1 MNVVVI
7 GGGYAGVMA
16 ANRLTQR
23 DDVAVTLINPRPR
36 FVQRLR
42 LHQFVAGARD
52 ATTAYQEVLSEQVR
66 LVVDTATGINAA
78 NRTVTLGC
86 GDTIAYDYLIYAAG
100 SGSATPDVPGA
111 REFAYPLATFEE
123 AQRLRP
129 ALDAA
134 TTVTV
139 VGAGA
144 TGVEVAAELA
154 EEGKRVTLV
163 AGGEV
168 GPYLHPRVRRGVVRQ
183 LTKLGVTI
191 VDSRKVTAVTA
202 GAVTLDDGREVPGDV
217 TVWTAGF
224 GVPDLAARSGLRT
237 DDAGRVLTDETL
249 TSIDDDRIL
258 AAGDSAAPSGVPLR
272 MSCQTAR
279 PLGAHAADTV
289 LARLAGTE
297 PARINIGY
305 FGQCFGVGRH
315 AAAVQFASRDDVP
328 NRLHIGGR
336 VAAMIKEIALSSMAK
351 ELAAE
356 ARRPGKFS
364 WAFKDDTRA
373 QLLRDARAAA
383 VTR

>member
-23 DDVAVTLINPRPR
+23 DDITVTLINPRPR

-42 LHQFVAGARD
+42 LHQLVAGVHE
-52 ATTAYQEVLSEQVR
+52 ATTAYQDVLSAKVR
-66 LVVDTATGINAA
+66 LVVDAATEIDAA
-78 NRTVTLGC
+78 TRTVALAS
-86 GDTIAYDYLIYAAG
+86 GDTIAYDYLIYAVG
-100 SGSATPDVPGA
+100 SGTTTPTVPGA
-111 REFAYPLATFEE
+111 AGFAHQIATFEE
-123 AQRLRP
+123 AQRVRP
-129 ALDAA
+129 AVVAA

-163 AGGEV
+163 CDEV
-168 GPYLHPRVRRGVVRQ
+168 GPYLHPRIRRVVVRQ

-191 VDSRKVTAVTA
+191 VDGVRVTAVLD
-202 GAVTLDDGREVPGDV
+202 GAVTLDDDREVPGDV
-217 TVWTAGF
+217 TIWTAGF
-224 GVPDLAARSGLRT
+224 GVPDLAARSGLHA
-237 DDAGRVLTDETL
+237 DEAGRLLTDETL
-249 TSIDDDRIL
+249 TSVDDDRIL

-279 PLGAHAADTV
+279 PLGAHAADTI

-297 PARINIGY
+297 PARIDIGY
-305 FGQCFGVGRH
+305 FGQCFGIGRH
-315 AAAVQFASRDDVP
+315 AAAVQLASRDDVP
-328 NRLHIGGR
+328 NRFHIGGR
-336 VAAMIKEIALSSMAK
+336 AAAKIKEIAMSSMAK

-364 WAFKDDTRA
+364 WAFKDGTRA
-373 QLLRDARAAA
+373 EQLRGDRPIA